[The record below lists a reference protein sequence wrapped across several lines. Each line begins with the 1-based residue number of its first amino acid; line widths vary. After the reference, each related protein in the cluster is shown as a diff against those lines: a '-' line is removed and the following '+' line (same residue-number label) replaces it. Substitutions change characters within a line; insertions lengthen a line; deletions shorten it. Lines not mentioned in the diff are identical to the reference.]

1 MYGRVFT
8 SAIALDTDT
17 VSSEIS
23 EINSEKENKQ

>member
-1 MYGRVFT
+1 MYGRALT

-23 EINSEKENKQ
+23 EINSEKEKKQ